1 MAFRFAESFVGSVLC
16 GWGNSTGRCCMWAAN
31 GAEGR
36 KWYARL
42 AGNSI
47 GEAGVEALVVALR
60 QTARPTTLRFGD
72 ICVLVAAALLWLDRT
87 GRGCLEEGIVPVD
100 AGLGSRAPVGCCL
113 SREGLAAAGRDWIVA
128 KGAVALAD
136 ASPQMTSLS
145 LKGTV
150 CFVFERLS
158 DGLCG
163 LAWSARPVGGGG

>member
-1 MAFRFAESFVGSVLC
+1 M
-16 GWGNSTGRCCMWAAN
+16 
-31 GAEGR
+31 
-36 KWYARL
+36 
-42 AGNSI
+42 
-47 GEAGVEALVVALR
+47 VALR

-72 ICVLVAAALLWLDRT
+72 ICVLVAPALLWRDRT

-113 SREGLAAAGRDWIVA
+113 SREGLAVAGRDWIVA
-128 KGAVALAD
+128 AGAVALAD

-150 CFVFERLS
+150 CFSFERLS

-163 LAWSARPVGGGG
+163 LAWSARPVGGSGKAGSEVAFVRRDFCGLHGWQEH